1 MRTRMKLPSDEIER
15 LLALYVQT
23 HSPVYR
29 DRLVEAHLYIAE
41 IVARK
46 FSGRGVDFDDLYQV
60 AALALVKAIERFD
73 PERGVKLAS
82 FVTPGMVGE
91 VKNYFRDKSRMIR
104 PPRRTSELVRLVDA
118 AREALTQEL
127 NRAPRVDEIAE
138 KANLSED
145 EVLEALE
152 AASSQPVSLDMQTSD
167 EDEDL
172 SLSSVLGA
180 EEKGF
185 SEFETA
191 DMLKRGMARL
201 TEQQRKI
208 IYLRFFENLS
218 QREVAQRIGVSQMS
232 VSRAERSALEKMREA
247 LTDHDNEL

>member
-1 MRTRMKLPSDEIER
+1 
-15 LLALYVQT
+15 
-23 HSPVYR
+23 
-29 DRLVEAHLYIAE
+29 VEAHLYIAE

-60 AALALVKAIERFD
+60 AAMALVKAVERYD

-91 VKNYFRDKSRMIR
+91 VKNYFRDKARMIR
-104 PPRRTSELVRLVDA
+104 PPRRAGEL
-118 AREALTQEL
+118 ARIVESTREQLTQQLQRE
-127 NRAPRVDEIAE
+127 PTVGEIADHA
-138 KANLSED
+138 KITD
-145 EVLEALE
+145 EEVIEGLE
-152 AASSQPVSLDMQTSD
+152 AAASQPVSLDMQTSSD
-167 EDEDL
+167 DEDL

-191 DMLKRGMARL
+191 DMLKRGMKKL
-201 TEQQRKI
+201 TEQQREI

-232 VSRAERSALEKMREA
+232 VSRAERSALERLRDA
-247 LTDHDNEL
+247 LTESD

>member
-1 MRTRMKLPSDEIER
+1 MRTKIRMPAEEIER
-15 LLALYVQT
+15 LAALYVQ
-23 HSPVYR
+23 SRSAEYR
-29 DRLVEAHLYIAE
+29 DRLVEVHLYIAE

-60 AALALVKAIERFD
+60 AAMALVKAVERYD
-73 PERGVKLAS
+73 PDRGVKLAS
-82 FVTPGMVGE
+82 FVTPAMVGE
-91 VKNYFRDKSRMIR
+91 VKNYFRDKARIIR
-104 PPRRTSELVRLVDA
+104 PPRRAGELARIVEN
-118 AREALTQEL
+118 AREALFQQLHRSPTVE
-127 NRAPRVDEIAE
+127 EIADHA
-138 KANLSED
+138 KLSEE
-145 EVLEALE
+145 EVIEGLE
-152 AASSQPVSLDMQTSD
+152 AAASQPVSLDMQTSA

-191 DMLKRGMARL
+191 DMLKRGMKKL
-201 TEQQRKI
+201 TEQQREI

-232 VSRAERSALEKMREA
+232 VSRAERSALERLRDA
-247 LTDHDNEL
+247 LMDSD